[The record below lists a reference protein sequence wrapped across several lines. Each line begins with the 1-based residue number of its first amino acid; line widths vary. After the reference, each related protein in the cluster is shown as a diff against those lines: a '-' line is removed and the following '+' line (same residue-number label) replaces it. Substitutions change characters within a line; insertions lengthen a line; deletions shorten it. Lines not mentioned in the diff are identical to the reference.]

1 MGQPAA
7 RVAAEGPVVTRL
19 ALADFRNY
27 RSLRLEPDVPI
38 VALTGPNGSGKTN
51 LLEALSLLA
60 PGRGLRRARSGE
72 ITRHGAGAD
81 AGWAVSATLSTPFGG
96 SVDIGTGA
104 GEGERRVVRIDGAAR
119 RGQSALGPYVSAL
132 WITPR
137 MDRLFADG
145 AAERRRFL
153 DRLVQ
158 TVDPAHSG
166 RVAAYGNAMRQRL
179 SILRDGRGDPAWLR
193 ALEAVMAGKGVAMAA
208 SRRDFVER
216 LRVAMDRMEGPFPKA
231 VLALAGDVD
240 HWLAEGPALAAEE
253 RLASELVESRTR
265 DAETGR
271 SHVGPHRSDLEVAD
285 TARAMPASACST
297 GERKALLISVVLAS
311 ARLPTVPPLL
321 LLDEVAAHLDAGR
334 RAALYDGIGRAGGQA
349 WLTGTDSSIFAPLAG
364 RARHFR
370 VEAGVLVPSRMEPS

>member
-7 RVAAEGPVVTRL
+7 RVAAEGPIVTRL
-19 ALADFRNY
+19 ALAEFRNY
-27 RSLRLEPDVPI
+27 RSLRLEPDAPI
-38 VALTGPNGSGKTN
+38 VVLTGPNGAGKTN

-72 ITRHGAGAD
+72 MTRHGAD
-81 AGWAVSATLSTPFGG
+81 AAWAVSARISTPFGD

-119 RGQSALGPYVSAL
+119 RGQSALGMHVSAL
-132 WITPR
+132 WLTPR

-158 TVDPAHSG
+158 VVDPAHAG

-179 SILRDGRGDPAWLR
+179 SILKGGRGDPAWIR
-193 ALEAVMAGKGVAMAA
+193 ALEAVMAGKGVAIAA

-216 LRVAMDRMEGPFPKA
+216 LRGAMDRMEGPFPKA
-231 VLALAGDVD
+231 ALALAGDID
-240 HWLAEGPALAAEE
+240 RWLAEGPALAAEE
-253 RLASELVESRTR
+253 RLAAALMESRTR
-265 DAETGR
+265 DAEAGR

-297 GERKALLISVVLAS
+297 GERKALLISVALAS
-311 ARLPTVPPLL
+311 ARLPAIPPLL

-349 WLTGTDSSIFAPLAG
+349 WLTGTDSAIFAPLTG
-364 RARHFR
+364 RALHFGVR
-370 VEAGVLVPSRMEPS
+370 AGALVPSSMEPS